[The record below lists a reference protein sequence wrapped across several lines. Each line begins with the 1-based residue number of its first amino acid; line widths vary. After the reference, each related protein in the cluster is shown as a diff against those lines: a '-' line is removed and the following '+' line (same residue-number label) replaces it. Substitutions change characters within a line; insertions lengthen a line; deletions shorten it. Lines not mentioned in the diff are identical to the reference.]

1 MKRLGALVILLIHSV
16 AAATTEAI
24 PEPSIPDP
32 AAPTVITLPAPAP
45 DLPGTGAAP
54 APALVPTLD
63 AERAQLLELVNVLRA
78 GGAVCGGT
86 PFGPVAPLTYD
97 ERLGVA
103 AQGHALDMAAR
114 SYIGHVSADGR
125 TLQDRLAQAGFSAAW
140 RGENV
145 VAGFGDV
152 ASALA
157 WWLDSPAHCAN
168 LMNPNYTR
176 VGFGIARSDSRYRTY
191 WVQNFGTPK

>member
-1 MKRLGALVILLIHSV
+1 MNRLGALVILLIHSV

-24 PEPSIPDP
+24 PAPSIPDP
-32 AAPTVITLPAPAP
+32 AAPPVFLLPAPAP
-45 DLPGTGAAP
+45 DLPGPDPAP
-54 APALVPTLD
+54 APELPALD

-86 PFGPVAPLTYD
+86 SFGPVAPLTYD
-97 ERLGVA
+97 ERLGAA
-103 AQGHALDMAAR
+103 AQAHALDMAAR
-114 SYIGHVSADGR
+114 AYIGHVSADGR
-125 TLQDRLAQAGFSAAW
+125 TLNDRLTQAGFDAAW

-152 ASALA
+152 AGALS
-157 WWLDSPAHCAN
+157 WWLDSPVHCAN
-168 LMNPNYTR
+168 LMNPHYTR
-176 VGFGIARSDSRYRTY
+176 VGFGVIRSDSRYRTY